1 MRTRSNAA
9 SLRLFYRATVTG
21 LSHRSEE
28 EKGGPPL
35 LKWRSFRNDCLGRVG
50 EPDYSNAFR
59 RPGAARRRR
68 SQVPSA
74 RHWEK
79 RRQQVVELP

>member
-1 MRTRSNAA
+1 M
-9 SLRLFYRATVTG
+9 
-21 LSHRSEE
+21 
-28 EKGGPPL
+28 
-35 LKWRSFRNDCLGRVG
+35 KWRSFRNGCLGRRG
-50 EPDYSNAFR
+50 ERDYSSAFR

-74 RHWEK
+74 CHREK